1 MNERV
6 AIIGTGRM
14 GLALGAALARSGA
27 AERIVFYGRAIEPP
41 PHPVFDAA
49 AHRESDDDEPLIEY
63 RIWPA
68 PLPAGTTV
76 VLLAVPD
83 QALPEV
89 AYDLARMG
97 PGPGGC
103 AALHLAG
110 ALTAEVLTPLHEA
123 GYAVGSIHPLQAVAD
138 PWLAADRMAGVTF
151 ALAGEPAAIAAGRRI
166 ADALGGYTVLV
177 PPAMRPLYHAAAVL
191 ASNGLVAVLSAAVR
205 VFDEVGIPEGEAVQ
219 ALLPLVRGTL
229 DNLENLGV
237 RGALTGPVGRG
248 DVDTVRLHLARL
260 SGQDRALYCALGME
274 LLRLSRAAGLDPQ
287 RAAEMEALLSGG

>member
-1 MNERV
+1 
-6 AIIGTGRM
+6 
-14 GLALGAALARSGA
+14 
-27 AERIVFYGRAIEPP
+27 
-41 PHPVFDAA
+41 
-49 AHRESDDDEPLIEY
+49 
-63 RIWPA
+63 
-68 PLPAGTTV
+68 
-76 VLLAVPD
+76 
-83 QALPEV
+83 
-89 AYDLARMG
+89 
-97 PGPGGC
+97 
-103 AALHLAG
+103 
-110 ALTAEVLTPLHEA
+110 
-123 GYAVGSIHPLQAVAD
+123 
-138 PWLAADRMAGVTF
+138 
-151 ALAGEPAAIAAGRRI
+151 
-166 ADALGGYTVLV
+166 DALGGYTVLV

-287 RAAEMEALLSGG
+287 RAAGLEAPLSGGRGASRSTSITSLRCGRLVARTSPTPCVRQCSPSSAGRTGSPCTCARTGATYRTVTCASSCRRCAPVLTWSSPLPRTSCRSRPSSGPWPPRSCRSGARRSRRRADSRCAMSTPDVAWSALSRSCTTPASGSHSSSIPSSTTSTCP